1 MRAIVSLSPLVVCL
15 LCIATGSHAEGIL
28 VGEGHFE
35 FYLDTASL
43 PTGGE
48 ETLELLQIAV
58 PSKEVE
64 YREQDGRYR
73 AAVRVK
79 ITMRDGEDVVHQK
92 GYVLRDE
99 RETPPVSQDLSGFF
113 FLIDS
118 CYVRPGEYVLDI
130 EVEDTQRRKK
140 TLFGLLGKKYISSV
154 IKGAIINIREF
165 PPAEAALGDP
175 ILVWSKKPHDGNVE
189 FIPNPMQIYG
199 LKNDTLSFFARA
211 RVPGASGADSL
222 DVFVS
227 VVDGAGE
234 VVGEE
239 QFRAAVVGGEAGIFG
254 SFDVNTYPSD
264 TYRLLVEARDRE
276 GARIS
281 AGKDFSVAWELVNWQ
296 KPRRDILV
304 EARIILSDTDYEM
317 FRRMSIGEQESMLS
331 DFWKS
336 ADPTPHTALNETY
349 ETFIERMR
357 YADSQ
362 FGGDV
367 RGSLTDRGRIYIR
380 FGNPDE
386 VVSQSLPKTRNE
398 MTEVLEKLE
407 DQYKVIAFS
416 SQQRGPGAGEYP
428 KIQSRNPS
436 DTRLSDGKPFRGVGM
451 DSGAFELWVY
461 NIRGEPILERDR
473 IMTVQ
478 TGFRFLFV
486 DMDGIG
492 EYRLIGTS
500 EELQE
505 TE

>member
-1 MRAIVSLSPLVVCL
+1 MRTIVSVSPLVVCL

-28 VGEGHFE
+28 VGQGHFE

-48 ETLELLQIAV
+48 ETLELLQIAI

-64 YREQDGRYR
+64 YREKDGLYR

-79 ITMRDGEDVVHQK
+79 ITVRDGEDVVHQK
-92 GYVLRDE
+92 GYVIRDE
-99 RETPPVSQDLSGFF
+99 REALPVSQDLSGFF

-118 CYVRPGEYVLDI
+118 CYVRPGEYVLDVEI
-130 EVEDTQRRKK
+130 EDTQRRKK
-140 TLFGLLGKKYISSV
+140 TLFGLLGKKYISSAL
-154 IKGAIINIREF
+154 KGVIINIREF

-175 ILVWSKKPHDGNVE
+175 VLVWSKKLYGGNVE

-199 LKNDTLSFFARA
+199 LKNDTLSFFTRA
-211 RVPGASGADSL
+211 RVPHVSGTDSL
-222 DVFVS
+222 DVFLS
-227 VVDGAGE
+227 VVDGAGG
-234 VVGEE
+234 VVGDE
-239 QFRAAVVGGEAGIFG
+239 QFRAAVAGGEASIFG
-254 SFDVNTYPSD
+254 SFDVNTYPSG
-264 TYRLLVEARDRE
+264 TYRLLIEAFDRG
-276 GARIS
+276 GARIA
-281 AGKDFSVAWELVNWQ
+281 AGKDFSVAWELMNWQ
-296 KPRRDILV
+296 KPRREILV
-304 EARIILSDTDYEM
+304 EARILLSDTEYEM
-317 FRRMSIGEQESMLS
+317 FSKMSIGEQESMLN
-331 DFWKS
+331 DFWKNI
-336 ADPTPHTALNETY
+336 DPTPHTAVNETY

-357 YADSQ
+357 YADRQ
-362 FGGDV
+362 FRGDV

-380 FGNPDE
+380 FGTPDE
-386 VVSQSLPKTRNE
+386 IVSQNLPKTRNE

-428 KIQSRNPS
+428 RIQSRNPS

-451 DSGAFELWVY
+451 DSGAFELWIY
-461 NIRGEPILERDR
+461 NLRGEPILERDR
-473 IMTVQ
+473 IMTVH

-486 DMDGIG
+486 DKDGIG
-492 EYRLIGTS
+492 DYRLIGTS